1 MNEEFWVEKTFII
14 IQVKTQILEVI
25 TKNFLKKE
33 FYIQEFLKNE
43 INVNWSNLLINPK
56 SVDTTRILNN
66 PKKIDLKKKID
77 KFQTQDIIY

>member
-66 PKKIDLKKKID
+66 QKKIDLKKKID